1 MSETSF
7 LMKSTSLL
15 GVFAFL
21 FCAWLISTDRK
32 NIQWRTI
39 IWGVGLQ
46 FIFAVI
52 VLHPTSQQFFFSA
65 VSDGVARLL
74 SFSEQGATFVF
85 GTMETHDVSVVDP
98 VTQQRNTKTFIGA
111 VTPSFK
117 NVAFWIIFPTIIFFS
132 SLMSILYHLKIMQP
146 VVAGIAWV
154 MQRTMGTT
162 GPESLST
169 AANIFVGQTE
179 APLVIRPYV
188 QKMSKSELHAIMTA
202 GFATVAGG
210 VMAAY
215 VGILSQG
222 IPNIA
227 GHLVAASIMSAP
239 ASLAISK
246 LMMPMAKTEE
256 GEVEQEVEMDPE
268 FSLEKDTQPASKNV
282 IEAAARGAA
291 DGMQLVWNVL
301 AMLVAFVALMAM
313 FNWMLGAITIGDTQL
328 SLELILGYFFS
339 PFAFLMGVPWEES
352 TTVGMLLGEK
362 LVLTE
367 FVAYLHLGALMGA
380 EQPVLSERSAVI
392 ASYALCGFANFA
404 SIGIQIGGIG
414 GIAPNRMSE
423 IAGLGV
429 RAMIGGT
436 LAAFMTAT
444 IAGVLL

>member
-1 MSETSF
+1 
-7 LMKSTSLL
+7 
-15 GVFAFL
+15 
-21 FCAWLISTDRK
+21 
-32 NIQWRTI
+32 
-39 IWGVGLQ
+39 
-46 FIFAVI
+46 
-52 VLHPTSQQFFFSA
+52 
-65 VSDGVARLL
+65 
-74 SFSEQGATFVF
+74 
-85 GTMETHDVSVVDP
+85 
-98 VTQQRNTKTFIGA
+98 
-111 VTPSFK
+111 
-117 NVAFWIIFPTIIFFS
+117 
-132 SLMSILYHLKIMQP
+132 MQP
-146 VVAGIAWV
+146 IVSGIAWV

-188 QKMSKSELHAIMTA
+188 QKMTQSELHAIMTA

-210 VMAAY
+210 IMAAY

-246 LMMPMAKTEE
+246 LMMPMDAQEKESMEE
-256 GEVEQEVEMDPE
+256 PE
-268 FSLEKDTQPASKNV
+268 TMEYASESTSKNV

-291 DGMQLVWNVL
+291 EGMTLVWTVL

-313 FNWMLGAITIGDTQL
+313 FNWMLGMIHIGETQL

-339 PFAFLMGVPWEES
+339 PFAFLMGVPWEEAQ
-352 TTVGMLLGEK
+352 TVGMLLGEK

-367 FVAYLHLGALMGA
+367 FVAYLHLGALMA
-380 EQPVLSERSAVI
+380 ADDPILSERSAVI